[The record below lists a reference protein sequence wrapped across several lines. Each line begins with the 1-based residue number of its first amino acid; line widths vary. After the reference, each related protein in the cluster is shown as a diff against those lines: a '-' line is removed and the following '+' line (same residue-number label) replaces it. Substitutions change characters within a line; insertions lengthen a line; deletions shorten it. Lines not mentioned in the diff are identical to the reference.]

1 MKIAIVGCGG
11 IAAAV
16 AQAINANR
24 RVEACACCDV
34 TLAGAER
41 FAGVHGIPRAYEN
54 YEIMLAQ
61 EDLDAVYLAV
71 PHYLHHPMI
80 LTALRTGR
88 HIWCEKPITMN
99 QEEALDVIEKAR
111 EVGAKVGINYQ
122 TRYDPSCVKMRDL
135 TQSGALGEIFYART
149 NTIYHRT
156 AAYYAGWHGILA
168 QSGGGTL
175 LTVGSHM
182 IDAVLWAVGSKP
194 VTAWAVTAQ
203 KRFKDIEVEDLAMGI
218 VELENGTLLNVTS
231 SMVATPERRP
241 VIELYGAF
249 DTYHYPS
256 PTSDEESDEAGGKFE
271 NNITRSLEGFRAWI
285 EDDNPYR
292 IPAEEAVPALAVVE
306 AMYRSA
312 KSGKREDVKILI

>member
-16 AQAINANR
+16 AQAVNANPQ
-24 RVEACACCDV
+24 VETIACCDV
-34 TLAGAER
+34 TLPGAER
-41 FAGVHGIPRAYEN
+41 FAGVHGIPRAYGN
-54 YEIMLAQ
+54 YEAMLAQ
-61 EDLDAVYLAV
+61 ESLDAVYLAV

-80 LTALRTGR
+80 LSALKTGR
-88 HIWCEKPITMN
+88 HVWCEKPITMN
-99 QEEALDVIEKAR
+99 QQEALDVIQKAR
-111 EVGAKVGINYQ
+111 EVGVKVGINYQ
-122 TRYDPSCVKMRDL
+122 TRYDPSCVRMRDL

-182 IDAVLWAVGSKP
+182 IDAVLWAVGSQP
-194 VTAWAVTAQ
+194 VTALAVTAQ

-218 VELENGTLLNVTS
+218 VELENGTLVNVTS

-241 VIELYGAF
+241 EIELYGAL
-249 DTYHYPS
+249 DTYYYPS
-256 PTSDEESDEAGGKFE
+256 PTGDDEPGEPGGKFE
-271 NNITRSLEGFRAWI
+271 NNITRSLEGFRAWVE
-285 EDDNPYR
+285 EDIPYR

-306 AMYRSA
+306 AMYQSA
-312 KSGKREDVKILI
+312 KSGKREEVSVLV